1 MRRFCLLTSGRA
13 GSTALMDVIAGL
25 DGVAVPACDVDCIDH
40 ELLHP
45 ARIRRYAKYYS
56 FYAAHPI
63 ATGSDLINAFY
74 RCHSQ
79 SNWAG
84 FKTMSNRHRDLSHF
98 IARKDIQ
105 FITLRRRDIPATVA
119 SFMLAM
125 EQNTWRRDGGQ
136 PQQTWTFSDAN
147 KELVLSNLAF
157 VHQSHRALDELS
169 AAIALD
175 YEDLCEPGFESSE
188 LNQYFEA
195 SLVLPHPQPPTDASR
210 YVTNWLPFLN
220 FCRATLKE
228 LRG

>member
-1 MRRFCLLTSGRA
+1 MRRFCLLTSGRT
-13 GSTALMDVIAGL
+13 GSTALMDVIAAV

-45 ARIRRYAKYYS
+45 ARSRGYAKYYS
-56 FYAAHPI
+56 TQARQPI
-63 ATGSDLINAFY
+63 ATGADLISAFY

-79 SNWAG
+79 SKWAG
-84 FKTMSNRHRDLSHF
+84 FKSMCNRHRNLARF
-98 IARKDIQ
+98 IEREDIQ

-136 PQQTWTFSDAN
+136 PEQTWTFSDDN

-157 VHQSHRALDELS
+157 VHQTHDVLDQIS
-169 AAIALD
+169 TAIALD
-175 YEDLCEPGFESSE
+175 YEDLCQPGFESSQ
-188 LNQYFEA
+188 LNQFFES
-195 SLVLPHPQPPTDASR
+195 SLFLPRGQPPTDASR
-210 YVTNWLPFLN
+210 YVTNWPTFLA